1 MFARYI
7 VNIAPGHGFR
17 ARFVQ
22 GCPTT
27 YSPGHSC
34 ETCYCNV
41 LTCMPAVHIG
51 IVMRCESE
59 EVLKPLFSNALKRV
73 NASEFAVVYCA
84 TIQHIFCSIS

>member
-1 MFARYI
+1 MFAHYI
-7 VNIAPGHGFR
+7 VIIAPGHGFR

-22 GCPTT
+22 IVL
-27 YSPGHSC
+27 PGHSC

-51 IVMRCESE
+51 VVMQCELE
-59 EVLKPLFSNALKRV
+59 EVLKPLLSNALKRV

-84 TIQHIFCSIS
+84 TMQHIFCSIS